1 MKNFKGLTSAEVQAS
16 KNTHGNNRLSS
27 KEANSLLSIFIEAFQ
42 DQWILILLAALGLK
56 IIFNFVGMIFPA
68 IGEANWYEAIS
79 LIFAILMS
87 TGFSAISQY
96 RNEQKFN
103 TLQEEASKTNAKV
116 YRNGK
121 LKEVLVDNI
130 VKGDQILL
138 QSGDK
143 VPVDGIIL
151 EGELK
156 VNQAVL
162 NGESEDAKKLPLGN
176 QEEPDSSDL
185 FTELKVFRG
194 TVVTSGEAVMEA
206 TQMVT
211 IQS

>member
-1 MKNFKGLTSAEVQAS
+1 
-16 KNTHGNNRLSS
+16 
-27 KEANSLLSIFIEAFQ
+27 
-42 DQWILILLAALGLK
+42 
-56 IIFNFVGMIFPA
+56 MIFPA

-87 TGFSAISQY
+87 TGFSAVSQY

-116 YRNGK
+116 YRDGK
-121 LKEVLVDNI
+121 LKEVLVDDI

-143 VPVDGIIL
+143 IPVDGIIL

-162 NGESEDAKKLPLGN
+162 NGESEDAKKLPLGD
-176 QEEPDSSDL
+176 QAGRRL
-185 FTELKVFRG
+185 FRPLYRAQSLPWYSCYFRRSRYG
-194 TVVTSGEAVMEA
+194 SYTNW
-206 TQMVT
+206 
-211 IQS
+211 

>member
-1 MKNFKGLTSAEVQAS
+1 MAIIGSLVKRQTRSSQSLS
-16 KNTHGNNRLSS
+16 K
-27 KEANSLLSIFIEAFQ
+27 AFQ

-87 TGFSAISQY
+87 TGFSAVSQY

-116 YRNGK
+116 YRDGK
-121 LKEVLVDNI
+121 LKEVLVDDI

-143 VPVDGIIL
+143 IPVDGIIL

-162 NGESEDAKKLPLGN
+162 NGESEDAKKIFLLVIKQSQTLPTSL
-176 QEEPDSSDL
+176 QSS
-185 FTELKVFRG
+185 KSS
-194 TVVTSGEAVMEA
+194 VVQLLLQAKPLWKLHKLV
-206 TQMVT
+206 
-211 IQS
+211 IIPF

>member
-1 MKNFKGLTSAEVQAS
+1 MKKFKGLTSAEVQAS
-16 KNTHGNNRLSS
+16 KNAHGDNRLSS

-87 TGFSAISQY
+87 TGFSAVSQY

-116 YRNGK
+116 YRDGK
-121 LKEVLVDNI
+121 LKEVLVDDI

-143 VPVDGIIL
+143 IPVDGIIL

-156 VNQAVL
+156 NFLLVI
-162 NGESEDAKKLPLGN
+162 KKSQTLRISL
-176 QEEPDSSDL
+176 QSS
-185 FTELKVFRG
+185 KSS
-194 TVVTSGEAVMEA
+194 VVQLLLRVKLLWKLHKL
-206 TQMVT
+206 V
-211 IQS
+211 IIPF

>member
-1 MKNFKGLTSAEVQAS
+1 MKKFKGLTSAEVQAS
-16 KNTHGNNRLSS
+16 KNAHGDNRLSS

-56 IIFNFVGMIFPA
+56 IIFNFVAMIFPA

-87 TGFSAISQY
+87 TGFSAVSQY

-103 TLQEEASKTNAKV
+103 ILQEEASKTNAKV
-116 YRNGK
+116 YRDGK
-121 LKEVLVDNI
+121 LKEILVDDV

-143 VPVDGIIL
+143 IPVDGIIL
-151 EGELK
+151 
-156 VNQAVL
+156 
-162 NGESEDAKKLPLGN
+162 
-176 QEEPDSSDL
+176 
-185 FTELKVFRG
+185 
-194 TVVTSGEAVMEA
+194 
-206 TQMVT
+206 
-211 IQS
+211 

>member
-1 MKNFKGLTSAEVQAS
+1 MKKFKGLTSAEVQAS
-16 KNTHGNNRLSS
+16 KNAHGDNRLSS

-87 TGFSAISQY
+87 TGFSAVSQY

-116 YRNGK
+116 YRDGK
-121 LKEVLVDNI
+121 LKEILVDDI

-143 VPVDGIIL
+143 IPVDGIIL

-156 VNQAVL
+156 VKMLKNFLLVIKQSLILQTSLQSSKSSVVQL
-162 NGESEDAKKLPLGN
+162 LLQVKPLWKLHKLVIIP
-176 QEEPDSSDL
+176 
-185 FTELKVFRG
+185 F
-194 TVVTSGEAVMEA
+194 
-206 TQMVT
+206 
-211 IQS
+211 